1 MSPTTVACTERTP
14 TSPARERCDLAAL
27 RWVAEQDAVRVDV
40 LSHVLDPA
48 RPKSRAHTRRVVG
61 VWHQAG
67 LAEHDR
73 RLAGTPGVV
82 WATGTGRRAV
92 GLPGRAAPPSL
103 GRLEHLHAV
112 SLVRLGVERRGGRAW
127 TSERALHRA
136 RPAPDAHVADAE
148 FRTPRG
154 VRTAV
159 EVELTCKGA
168 ARLAAIVD
176 ELTVEHER
184 TLYVVGSDR
193 LRAAVLRA
201 ATRLGVEDRVVIVDL
216 ACFALGS

>member
-1 MSPTTVACTERTP
+1 VACTERT
-14 TSPARERCDLAAL
+14 SRSSARERRDLAAL

-40 LSHVLDPA
+40 LSHVLDPT
-48 RPKSRAHTRRVVG
+48 RPRSRAHTGRVVG
-61 VWHQAG
+61 AWRHAD
-67 LAEHDR
+67 LAAHER

-82 WATGTGRRAV
+82 WATGPGRRAV

-103 GRLEHLHAV
+103 GRLDHLHAV

-136 RPAPDAHVADAE
+136 KPAPDAHVADAE
-148 FRTPRG
+148 FSTPRG

-176 ELTVEHER
+176 ELTVEHDR
-184 TLYVVGSDR
+184 VLYVVDGTR
-193 LRAAVLRA
+193 VGAAVARAAA
-201 ATRLGVEDRVVIVDL
+201 RLGVEDRVVILDL
-216 ACFALGS
+216 AGFALPA